1 MKSNAAAFGATR
13 LEGLC
18 RELEAAAKSGSLV
31 GGRDLLDRIEA
42 ELGRVTVELE
52 EIHAELGG

>member
-1 MKSNAAAFGATR
+1 MKSNAAAFGAGR

-18 RELEAAAKSGSLV
+18 RELESAAKSGELDR
-31 GGRDLLDRIEA
+31 GRDLLDRLEA